1 MKVGNI
7 LPMVFGSHFWTPGL
21 TPFSTRRG
29 TRRGHPGTRRGH
41 PGTRGGHPGTR
52 IGPSWDAYGPS
63 WDPWG
68 SSWDA
73 YRAILG
79 RVWAS
84 LGRVWA
90 SLGRVWAC
98 LGRVWACL
106 GRVWACLGR
115 VWADRA
121 RKRAP
126 RVRRHVT
133 SPPDKRFWARARKS
147 RKSVFLGL
155 RRSSAF
161 CRGAFTACFF
171 YNKTKERE
179 TERYYTST
187 PHLGKFRQP
196 ASQPATEFSKILWSR
211 KKSRFGLCGCGST
224 PK

>member
-1 MKVGNI
+1 
-7 LPMVFGSHFWTPGL
+7 MVFGSHFWTPGL
-21 TPFSTRRG
+21 TPFSTRR
-29 TRRGHPGTRRGH
+29 
-41 PGTRGGHPGTR
+41 GTR

-133 SPPDKRFWARARKS
+133 SPPDKRFRARARKS
-147 RKSVFLGL
+147 RKSVSRAATFERLL
-155 RRSSAF
+155 PRRVY
-161 CRGAFTACFF
+161 CMLFF
-171 YNKTKERE
+171 KIKLKRERERE

-187 PHLGKFRQP
+187 PYLGKFRQP
-196 ASQPATEFSKILWSR
+196 ASQPAIEFSEILWSR

>member
-1 MKVGNI
+1 
-7 LPMVFGSHFWTPGL
+7 MVFGSHFWTPGL

-52 IGPSWDAYGPS
+52 IGQSWDAYGPS

-133 SPPDKRFWARARKS
+133 SPPDKRFRARARKS
-147 RKSVFLGL
+147 RKSVSRAATFERLL
-155 RRSSAF
+155 PRRVY
-161 CRGAFTACFF
+161 CMFF
-171 YNKTKERE
+171 FKNKTKERE

-196 ASQPATEFSKILWSR
+196 ASQPAIEFSEILWSR

>member
-1 MKVGNI
+1 

-98 LGRVWACL
+98 LGRVWA
-106 GRVWACLGR
+106 RVWACLGR

-133 SPPDKRFWARARKS
+133 SPPDKRFRARARKS
-147 RKSVFLGL
+147 RQSVSRAATFKRLL
-155 RRSSAF
+155 PRRVYCMLF
-161 CRGAFTACFF
+161 CLS
-171 YNKTKERE
+171 KTKERE
-179 TERYYTST
+179 RERYFTST
-187 PHLGKFRQP
+187 PHLGTFRQP
-196 ASQPATEFSKILWSR
+196 ASQLAIELSKILWSR
-211 KKSRFGLCGCGST
+211 KQSRFGLCGCGST